1 MMMMMMMM
9 IIIIVIIIDYF
20 VKVSDEEDAQMRKMV
35 PYAPSRPLRFLG

>member
-1 MMMMMMMM
+1 MMMMMM
-9 IIIIVIIIDYF
+9 IIIIDYF

>member
-9 IIIIVIIIDYF
+9 IVIIINYF
-20 VKVSDEEDAQMRKMV
+20 FKVPDKEVAQMRKMF